1 MSRTHFL
8 KLPNGLK
15 IILNKNPKLSP
26 DSINSVNLNQSL
38 SQIEVNQG
46 NVSEKNCVA
55 PKLKALFHSH
65 KALFEADKGNSIL
78 SYYTGINYYISIKL
92 LSRLLSDEMN
102 H

>member
-15 IILNKNPKLSP
+15 INLNKNPKLSP

-55 PKLKALFHSH
+55 SKLKALFHSH
-65 KALFEADKGNSIL
+65 KALFEADKGKLNFIL
-78 SYYTGINYYISIKL
+78 LHRNQLLHINKTIISAVK
-92 LSRLLSDEMN
+92 
-102 H
+102 